1 MTLAVGDKI
10 PSVDLDIMTGDGPGG
25 ISTDDL
31 FAGKTVTVFG
41 LPGAFTRTCSAKHLP
56 GFVDNADALRAKGID
71 DIVCISVNDPFVMAA
86 WAKAQNVGDKV
97 LMVADGSAKFAR
109 AAGLD
114 TDMSAKG
121 FGVRC
126 RRFSMVVED
135 GTVKSLNID
144 EPGSFEVTSAE
155 VMLGQL

>member
-1 MTLAVGDKI
+1 MTLAIGDKI
-10 PSVDLDIMTGDGPGG
+10 PSVDLNIMTEDGPGG

-31 FAGKTVTVFG
+31 FAGKTVVMFG

-56 GFVDNADALRAKGID
+56 GFVDNSEALRAKGID
-71 DIVCISVNDPFVMAA
+71 DIVCISVNDPFVMDA

-97 LMVADGSAKFAR
+97 LLVADGSAKFAR

-144 EPGSFEVTSAE
+144 EPGSFEITSAE